1 MPRSFEGEPAMLNLL
16 LPCRCAGARR
26 LPAARARTRRW
37 HRCGAGVG
45 PAAVAA
51 CHWSCLRRPASDCHF
66 QLAAVL
72 GAATALFVL
81 GDSAFAVAG

>member
-1 MPRSFEGEPAMLNLL
+1 MSVRWSAEAAGCPRKNPALASLWRW
-16 LPCRCAGARR
+16 CR
-26 LPAARARTRRW
+26 
-37 HRCGAGVG
+37 